1 MFLKLIQEGY
11 GRTYQFD
18 YDKFQQDP
26 RPHILLL
33 GKWRHPNTRNI
44 LLGGVNLNYL
54 DEDQLQ
60 RLRQNLKK
68 ILEPRNLKMRYW
80 RGKKLLPDIFNDNYR
95 TYDVDYVGQVTK
107 DTLNF
112 YPSAAEL
119 ERAEAEQAA
128 KDATEREKEL
138 KQLELPPS
146 TSRPQAA
153 PPAAP
158 AAAPA
163 PMPAPEI
170 PEPEV
175 KTPEAPT
182 PPEAPELPQAPAPK
196 PKRTPKAAAPKPLEE
211 PTPEPQPKAPESLG
225 QKQPGAPP
233 NAPKASPAG
242 NAPLKPEVEE
252 TPAGTAPDAVEKPK
266 KQLTSAQR
274 RKQQAR
280 QIKKALEKTK
290 QPPKHEPP
298 EEFQGF
304 LGSFHPKKK

>member
-1 MFLKLIQEGY
+1 MNLRLIQEGY
-11 GRTYQFD
+11 GRTYGFD
-18 YDKFQQDP
+18 YNKFQQDP

-33 GKWRHPNTRNI
+33 GKWRHPSTRNI

-54 DEDQLQ
+54 DEDQLL

-119 ERAEAEQAA
+119 ERSEAEEAA
-128 KDATEREKEL
+128 KAATEREKEL
-138 KQLELPPS
+138 KALELPPS
-146 TSRPQAA
+146 TARPQAPLA
-153 PPAAP
+153 TPAP

-163 PMPAPEI
+163 PEI
-170 PEPEV
+170 PAAEPEV
-175 KTPEAPT
+175 KAPEAPT
-182 PPEAPELPQAPAPK
+182 PPEAPELPQTPAPK
-196 PKRTPKAAAPKPLEE
+196 PKRTPKDAAAPKPLEE
-211 PTPEPQPKAPESLG
+211 PTPEPQPKAPETLG
-225 QKQPGAPP
+225 QEQPGTPP
-233 NAPKASPAG
+233 NAPQASPEG
-242 NAPLKPEVEE
+242 NAPIKPEVEE
-252 TPAGTAPDAVEKPK
+252 TPAGTAPDAVEQPRKR
-266 KQLTSAQR
+266 LTSAQR

-304 LGSFHPKKK
+304 LGSFKPKKK